1 MRAKRL
7 SALVD
12 AGKMTEPSG
21 QLRFRQ
27 PPGRLDRDLAAPGG
41 VSVGLVHAVPESIP
55 DGSGSDDE
63 QLPVGGHVGCHE
75 VDEASEVL
83 QPVGLAGILGGAAT
97 VPNSGVVAN
106 VARGPVMR
114 RNVRSK
120 ALQADLARMPVA
132 DDGLASVDP
141 HQRAVGGLLGDQS
154 RSQVPGGG
162 HDRSHA
168 GWSPRSAARS
178 A

>member
-27 PPGRLDRDLAAPGG
+27 PPGRLDRDHTGPGG

-63 QLPVGGHVGCHE
+63 QLPVGGHVGRHE
-75 VDEASEVL
+75 VDEAGEVL
-83 QPVGLAGILGGAAT
+83 QPVCLASILGGAAS
-97 VPNSGVVAN
+97 VPNRGVVAN

-114 RNVRSK
+114 RNVRPE
-120 ALQADLARMPVA
+120 ALQADLARVPVA
-132 DDGLASVDP
+132 DDRLASVDP
-141 HQRAVGGLLGDQS
+141 HQRAVGGLLGD
-154 RSQVPGGG
+154 RSGSQATGGG

-168 GWSPRSAARS
+168 GRSPRSAARS